1 MQINAMKTRSLIGLI
16 ILLAA
21 FGIVIAE
28 GNEIDKPAT
37 ANDSTATAI
46 FAGGCFWSI
55 QKLFDHVEGVISTTA
70 GFTGGTKK
78 NPSYEDVSYTNTGHL
93 ESVKVVYDPQKVSYE
108 KLLSAYWHDIDP
120 TTKDQAFCDSGPE
133 YNSAVFYT
141 TDEQKR
147 VAEASKAQ
155 IEKTKPFKAPIL
167 TTIRPASEFYAAED
181 YHQEFYK
188 KNPVRYQ
195 MYKIGCQR
203 DARLK
208 ELWGD
213 QRD

>member
-1 MQINAMKTRSLIGLI
+1 MKTRFPAVLL

-21 FGIVIAE
+21 FGIAIANGSE
-28 GNEIDKPAT
+28 TIRSAVPGGG
-37 ANDSTATAI
+37 TATAI

-55 QKLFDHVEGVISTTA
+55 QKLFDHVDGVVATTA
-70 GFTGGTKK
+70 GFTGGAKK
-78 NPSYEDVSYTNTGHL
+78 NPTYEDVSYTNTGHL
-93 ESVKVVYDPQKVSYE
+93 ESVKVVYDSQKVSYE
-108 KLLSAYWHDIDP
+108 KLLDAYWHDIDP

-133 YNSAVFYT
+133 YSSAIFYT

-155 IEKTKPFKAPIL
+155 LEKTKPFKASIV
-167 TTIRPASEFYAAED
+167 TAIRPASEFYAAED

-188 KNPVRYQ
+188 KNPVHYQ
-195 MYKIGCQR
+195 MYKIGCRR
-203 DARLK
+203 DERLK